1 MNVWCVGSEV
11 HMPHLLGSGWWGV
24 SGGGGGQQAKVRQ
37 RQKCEEAG
45 ASVMAKGISA
55 PAEAVVLMHF
65 TTSPMY

>member
-1 MNVWCVGSEV
+1 V
-11 HMPHLLGSGWWGV
+11 HLL
-24 SGGGGGQQAKVRQ
+24 ARQ